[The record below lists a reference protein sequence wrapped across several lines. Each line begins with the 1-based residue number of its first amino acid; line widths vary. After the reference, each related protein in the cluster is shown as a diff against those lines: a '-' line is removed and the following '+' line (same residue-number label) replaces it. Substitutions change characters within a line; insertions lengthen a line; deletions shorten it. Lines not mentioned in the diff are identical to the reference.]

1 MNEPTEIK
9 YPLDE
14 NGEAYFAATHADAI
28 SNPEKLLKGLINYEG
43 WTKFAPI
50 NGTANTAF
58 KADGENGFD
67 CSYRVIEILGIKIKT
82 IQINLS
88 NLADGM
94 TIHNFPEDFAKE
106 SQSWLIRGPGKRYPA
121 TISLRPNGRMAV
133 VLNAADKNDWT
144 KDDYIY
150 GSYTWIEKENE

>member
-14 NGEAYFAATHADAI
+14 NGEPYFAATHADAI
-28 SNPEKLLKGLINYEG
+28 SNSDKILKDLINYGG
-43 WTKFAPI
+43 WVKFAPI
-50 NGTANTAF
+50 NGNPNSAF
-58 KADGENGFD
+58 KATGENGFD
-67 CSYRVIEILGIKIKT
+67 CSYRVIEILDIKIKT

-88 NLADGM
+88 DITDGM
-94 TIHNFPEDFAKE
+94 TIHNFPKDFAKE
-106 SQSWLIRGPGKRYPA
+106 SQSWLIRVPGKRYPA

-133 VLNAADKNDWT
+133 VLNATDRNDWT